1 MSLLKSKELFSQ
13 VGYPVR
19 VDRVNR
25 RTLMK
30 TEMHRHE
37 FFEMLFVV
45 EGSLI
50 NRFQFD
56 QIGMQA
62 GDLLI
67 LKPYTLHVLD
77 EKQEQARRCAYC
89 CSFLPQIVD
98 SSIQSIDELM
108 CSDSPNRF
116 YFQFISS
123 FSEENVFAI
132 RIQMKPEIQGE
143 LLRCF
148 EQLHV
153 CSNVD
158 TESAQAEAR
167 SIFLQLMLLI
177 SKQSVEEVRF
187 SERISDGVSGTI
199 SRYYPGL
206 RKALSYIHDHFSE
219 PIKLD
224 QMAQLTGASET
235 YFCRLFK
242 HETGMTF
249 LNYLNGLRIEQACQ
263 LLRDSNESASAICYQ
278 VGFNDYT
285 HFGRQF
291 RKNMGISPAAYRKKN
306 HRMLRLSL
314 AENEIE
320 TSGSE

>member
-19 VDRVNR
+19 VDRVSR

-30 TEMHRHE
+30 VEMHRHE

-50 NRFQFD
+50 NRFQSD
-56 QIGMQA
+56 EIGMQV

-77 EKQEQARRCAYC
+77 ENQEQARRCAYC
-89 CSFLPQIVD
+89 CSFLPQVVD
-98 SSIQSIDELM
+98 SSIQNIDELM
-108 CSDSPNRF
+108 CSDSPNRY
-116 YFQFISS
+116 YFRFIAS
-123 FSEENVFAI
+123 FSMEDVCAI
-132 RIQMKPEIQGE
+132 RIHMKPEIQRE
-143 LLRCF
+143 LLLYF
-148 EQLHV
+148 EQLHAFT
-153 CSNVD
+153 NMD
-158 TESAQAEAR
+158 TECAQAEAR

-177 SKQSVEEVRF
+177 SKQSAEEVRF

-206 RKALSYIHDHFSE
+206 CKALSYIHDHFSE
-219 PIKLD
+219 SIKLD

-263 LLRDSNESASAICYQ
+263 FLRDSNESASAICYR

-291 RKNMGISPAAYRKKN
+291 RKYMGISPAAYRKKN
-306 HRMLRLSL
+306 HRMLRLSSV
-314 AENEIE
+314 ENEI
-320 TSGSE
+320 

>member
-19 VDRVNR
+19 VDRVSR
-25 RTLMK
+25 RTLIK
-30 TEMHRHE
+30 VEMHRHE
-37 FFEMLFVV
+37 FFEMLYVV

-50 NRFQFD
+50 NRFQSD
-56 QIGMQA
+56 EIGLQA

-77 EKQEQARRCAYC
+77 ENQKQAQRCAYC
-89 CSFLPQIVD
+89 CSFLPQVVD
-98 SSIQSIDELM
+98 SSIQNIDELM
-108 CSDSPNRF
+108 RSDSPNRY
-116 YFQFISS
+116 YFRFITS
-123 FSEENVFAI
+123 FSKEDVFAI
-132 RIQMKPEIQGE
+132 RIHMKPEVQKE
-143 LLRCF
+143 LLRYF
-148 EQLHV
+148 EQLHEYT
-153 CSNVD
+153 NID

-177 SKQSVEEVRF
+177 SRQSVEEIRF
-187 SERISDGVSGTI
+187 SERIADGVSGTI

-249 LNYLNGLRIEQACQ
+249 LNYLNGLRIEQACL
-263 LLRDSNESASAICYQ
+263 LLRDSNESASAICYR

-291 RKNMGISPAAYRKKN
+291 RKNMGMSPAAYRKKN
-306 HRMLRLSL
+306 YRMLRLSSV
-314 AENEIE
+314 ENEI
-320 TSGSE
+320 

>member
-19 VDRVNR
+19 VDRVSR

-30 TEMHRHE
+30 VEMHRHE

-50 NRFQFD
+50 NRFQSD
-56 QIGMQA
+56 EIGMQV

-77 EKQEQARRCAYC
+77 ENQEQARRCAYC
-89 CSFLPQIVD
+89 CSFLPQVVD
-98 SSIQSIDELM
+98 SSIQNIDELM
-108 CSDSPNRF
+108 CSDSPNRY
-116 YFQFISS
+116 YFRFIAS
-123 FSEENVFAI
+123 FSMEDVCAI
-132 RIQMKPEIQGE
+132 RIHMKPEIQRE
-143 LLRCF
+143 LLLYF
-148 EQLHV
+148 EQLHAFT
-153 CSNVD
+153 NMD
-158 TESAQAEAR
+158 TECAQAEAR

-177 SKQSVEEVRF
+177 SKQYAEEVRF

-219 PIKLD
+219 SIKLD

-263 LLRDSNESASAICYQ
+263 FLRDSNESASAICYR

-291 RKNMGISPAAYRKKN
+291 RKYMGISPAAYRKKN
-306 HRMLRLSL
+306 HRMLRLSSV
-314 AENEIE
+314 ESEI
-320 TSGSE
+320 